1 MAMRDELVLE
11 VGKRYR
17 QAARQDKGLIL
28 DEFVA
33 LTGYHRKHA
42 VRVLNGR
49 EGRSSKTRVSRCI
62 YDQSVREALV
72 VVWETGDR
80 ICGKRLKAVLPSLV
94 ESLERHGHL
103 SLDEEVRERLL
114 RVSASTIDR
123 LLAPV
128 RTRARGRRRRTA
140 GNTGLRRRIR
150 VRTFADWGDPAPG
163 FMEVDMV
170 AHNGGSVAGSHL
182 HTLVL
187 TDIASG
193 WTECMPLL
201 VREQTLV
208 VEAVEVIRA
217 QLPFALAGL
226 DTDNDGAFIN
236 ESLLEYCTEQGL
248 EFTRSRPYRKNDQAW
263 VEQKNG
269 AVVRRLVGYA
279 RLEGLDAA
287 QVLAQLYHVA
297 RSYVN
302 FFQPSF
308 KLLSKKREGARVRKR
323 YAPPAT
329 PCERLLACERLSEA
343 NKQSLRELRESLDP
357 VSLLGTLR
365 DLQATLAALAAGD
378 SVSTSSETSL
388 EHFLAQLPRLWQE
401 GEVRAT
407 HRRAP
412 KSPRTWRTRI
422 DPFEAVWPTL
432 QRWLEADPDITA
444 KALFGRLVEQ
454 HPEMY
459 TSGQLRTL
467 QRRVSE
473 WRRNVAKRLI
483 FESSAPATQVRLR
496 AREGE

>member
-1 MAMRDELVLE
+1 MAMREELVQE
-11 VGKRYR
+11 IVKRYG
-17 QAARQDKGLIL
+17 QAPRQDKGLIL

-42 VRVLNGR
+42 VRVLNGH
-49 EGRSSKTRVSRCI
+49 ETGGSSTRVSRCI
-62 YDQSVREALV
+62 YDQAVREALV

-94 ESLERHGHL
+94 QSLERHGHL

-128 RTRARGRRRRTA
+128 RTHARGHRRRATR
-140 GNTGLRRRIR
+140 NSGLRQRIR
-150 VRTFADWGDPAPG
+150 VRTFADWGDPPPG
-163 FMEVDMV
+163 FMEMDLV

-193 WTECMPLL
+193 WTECMALL

-208 VEAVEVIRA
+208 VEAVEVTRT
-217 QLPFALAGL
+217 QLPFTLAGL
-226 DTDNDGAFIN
+226 DTDNGGEFIN
-236 ESLLEYCTEQGL
+236 ESLLDYCTDRGL

-263 VEQKNG
+263 IEQKNG

-279 RLEGLDAA
+279 RLEGLEVA
-287 QVLAQLYHVA
+287 QTLAQLYQVA
-297 RSYVN
+297 RRYVN

-308 KLLSKKREGARVRKR
+308 KLLSKEREGARVHKH

-343 NKQSLRELRESLDP
+343 HKRSLRELGEGLDP
-357 VSLLGTLR
+357 VSLLRTLR
-365 DLQATLAALAAGD
+365 DLQATLAALAAGNAVG
-378 SVSTSSETSL
+378 SVSQTSL
-388 EHFLAQLPRLWQE
+388 EQFLAQLPRLWQE

-412 KSPRTWRTRI
+412 RSPRTWRTRI
-422 DPFEAVWPTL
+422 DPFESVWPTL
-432 QRWLEADPDITA
+432 QNWLEADPSITA
-444 KALFGRLVEQ
+444 KDLFGRLVEQ
-454 HPEMY
+454 HPGTY

-473 WRRNVAKRLI
+473 WRRYVAKRLI
-483 FESSAPATQVRLR
+483 FESSTPTTPVDCVRD
-496 AREGE
+496 GG